1 MFKLRRFLVQR
12 SMSPVRIFH
21 MYASV
26 IVLLP
31 KPDICLAV
39 LLAYFYYVCMGDNQ
53 YSSITFCDPNIKL
66 LAT

>member
-1 MFKLRRFLVQR
+1 MFKLIRFLVQR

-31 KPDICLAV
+31 KLWPFYWLTSIMYAWVTISTAV
-39 LLAYFYYVCMGDNQ
+39 LHFVTPILNY
-53 YSSITFCDPNIKL
+53 
-66 LAT
+66 